1 MEERLMIT
9 VDEEKFFDIMCDY
22 SDIALKLDNF
32 LIVLKALKEHY
43 DAEMKNEMYANLSVI
58 VGYLELLQAEFA
70 KTITRTDEFLL
81 K

>member
-1 MEERLMIT
+1 MIT
-9 VDEEKFFDIMCDY
+9 LDEEKLFDIMCDY
-22 SDIALKLDNF
+22 AGISLKLDHF
-32 LIVLKALKEHY
+32 LIVLNALKEHY
-43 DAEMKNEMYANLSVI
+43 DAEMKKDMYANLSVI